1 MKSSISQNEKFQI
14 KIKNLERYVIAKNFL
29 PDLNILTFKSRFLR
43 NSHWTRKDS
52 FFEIYKKYYDEK
64 TKSI

>member
-43 NSHWTRKDS
+43 NSHWTL
-52 FFEIYKKYYDEK
+52 Y
-64 TKSI
+64 